1 MAGTKDEIKRPEVRA
16 RRAGPKTLYIV
27 SSSLKQLLSFPLV
40 FSDLLVVDLTRCRCI
55 WRRNCLHLKPV
66 GFSLSQSALVINCLH
81 LKPVDCSRPV
91 DFSTFIFF
99 FSKCIVSWWDC
110 LPQVG
115 RPLDDLCHC
124 YLDFCDHYLVSL
136 PREMVQQCTS
146 LPPDLQLRLY
156 NVLEV

>member
-1 MAGTKDEIKRPEVRA
+1 MIIITDNDGSHDLSVQMAGTKDEVKMPEVGA
-16 RRAGPKTLYIV
+16 RRAGPKTSYIV

-66 GFSLSQSALVINCLH
+66 GY
-81 LKPVDCSRPV
+81 SRPV

-99 FSKCIVSWWDC
+99 FSKCIVSKCDC

-115 RPLDDLCHC
+115 RPLDDLWHC
-124 YLDFCDHYLVSL
+124 YFCDHYLVSL
-136 PREMVQQCTS
+136 VTTHITERNGTAM
-146 LPPDLQLRLY
+146 Y
-156 NVLEV
+156 